1 MARKEKNKKEVR
13 GFSSFLNNQI
23 DFTLLIT
30 ILLLLSIG
38 LIMVLSASAPSSL
51 QKYGNSYKFFEKQLI
66 FAVAGVI
73 AMWFISKIDYRIYQ
87 RFYWLAYG
95 VSILLLVAV
104 LAFGSESHGAKRWIE
119 ITKSLSFQPSE
130 IVKFLM
136 IVFYAGILV
145 RNRDTLGKYF
155 KGLVLHVA
163 LLAPVILLLL
173 LEPHVST
180 SMVII
185 ITCCIMM
192 IMAGCK
198 FWQFLATGFVGICA
212 GGGIATVL
220 YLASEWF
227 RNKFQYIVTRFITFT
242 DPWKD
247 ATDSGWQIIQS
258 LYAIGSGG
266 LFGAGLGES
275 KQKYLYLS
283 EPHNDF
289 IFSVLAEELGFVGCL
304 VVFLLFA
311 IFIWRGVLI
320 AMKAPDMFGSL
331 VAIGITAL
339 VGVQVIINIA
349 VVTSSMPVTG
359 MQLPFFSYGGTALF
373 LLLCEMGVLL
383 SISRASSKQ

>member
-1 MARKEKNKKEVR
+1 MANRKETNKKEIK
-13 GFSSFLNNQI
+13 GFSSFLNNPV

-66 FAVAGVI
+66 FAIAGVI
-73 AMWFISKIDYRIYQ
+73 VMWGLSKVDYRIYQ
-87 RFYWLAYG
+87 KFYKLAYA
-95 VSILLLVAV
+95 IAIILLVAV
-104 LAFGSESHGAKRWIE
+104 LVFGTDSHGAKRWIDLK
-119 ITKSLSFQPSE
+119 IFTFQPSE
-130 IVKFLM
+130 IVKLCM
-136 IVFYAGILV
+136 ILFYAEILV
-145 RNRDTLGKYF
+145 RNRESLGQYF

-163 LLAPVILLLL
+163 LLAPIIILLL

-198 FWQFLATGFVGICA
+198 FWQFLLTGLVAGSAA
-212 GGGIATVL
+212 GGVATVL
-220 YLASEWF
+220 YFASEWF
-227 RNKFQYIVTRFITFT
+227 KNKFQYIVTRFITFI

-247 ATDSGWQIIQS
+247 ATNKGWQIIQS

-289 IFSVLAEELGFVGCL
+289 IFAVLAEELGFVGCMAVL
-304 VVFLLFA
+304 LLFA

-373 LLLCEMGVLL
+373 LLLAEMGVLL
-383 SISRASSKQ
+383 SISRASSK